1 VRLRVALAT
10 PGAFEL
16 VPAQAEAEVAAALGV
31 GRERVVAIRAEGAEG
46 GRAAAS
52 ATVDLELRAAAASPA
67 AALARQLAERLAR
80 GPVGGGAVTLTA
92 DLTPPAP
99 AGSGGGWALLVLLG
113 VGAAAASAL
122 ALRSP
127 WTRALLGGAPRERV
141 VADADDDESAVDVP
155 VARRVHRVR

>member
-1 VRLRVALAT
+1 MRLRVGLAT

-16 VPAQAEAEVAAALGV
+16 VPVQAEAEVAAALGV

-92 DLTPPAP
+92 DLTPPA
-99 AGSGGGWALLVLLG
+99 ASGGGWALLVLLG

-155 VARRVHRVR
+155 IARRVHRVR

>member
-1 VRLRVALAT
+1 MHGRVRWRL
-10 PGAFEL
+10 
-16 VPAQAEAEVAAALGV
+16 PA
-31 GRERVVAIRAEGAEG
+31 RAC
-46 GRAAAS
+46 
-52 ATVDLELRAAAASPA
+52 RAAAAEVRPSPTLLA
-67 AALARQLAERLAR
+67 APATT
-80 GPVGGGAVTLTA
+80 PAVTLTA

-113 VGAAAASAL
+113 VGAAASSAL

-127 WTRALLGGAPRERV
+127 WTWALLGGAPRERV